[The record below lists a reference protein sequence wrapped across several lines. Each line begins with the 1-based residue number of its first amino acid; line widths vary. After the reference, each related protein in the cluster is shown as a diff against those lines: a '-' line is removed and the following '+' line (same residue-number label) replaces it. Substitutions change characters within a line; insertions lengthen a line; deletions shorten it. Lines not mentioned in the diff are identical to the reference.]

1 MQEKTDINTGHYI
14 ELMDR
19 LHITMCNIEEHISA
33 HPLVEH
39 LDSDTVSNRL
49 EHAVELLWEV
59 YQYVGSVVHQ
69 D

>member
-1 MQEKTDINTGHYI
+1 MEDNTDINAGHYI

-19 LHITMCNIEEHISA
+19 LYMAMSHIEEHISA

-39 LDSDTVSNRL
+39 LDSDAVSNRL
-49 EHAVELLWEV
+49 EHAVELLWEA
-59 YQYVGSVVHQ
+59 YQHVGSAAHE